1 MKEDFLHLLW
11 QQQLHTRQN
20 ARLAD
25 GASLTILKTGYRNSD
40 SGPDFEQA
48 KIVIDQLEWVGSVEI
63 HVRASE
69 WYEHDHQSDP
79 AYQSVILH
87 VVWEKD
93 AEVFRLDGTVV
104 PTLELKDKIP
114 LEVLLRYRELMNP
127 VPKSIACESF
137 ISSVPAIRM
146 TAMQERVLT
155 ERMERKAREI
165 LKRWHLNGKD
175 WLETFY
181 QCLAYTLGLKINSE
195 PMLLLAQSVPVKIFA
210 SLGWNDEKVFS
221 LLLGQAGFLGEDCQ
235 GESHRAL
242 RMEYLFL
249 AHKYN
254 LESHP
259 LAWKKFRIRPGSF
272 PVHRV
277 LVLASLVHKLPDWF
291 RLMTDNETEPSNFFL
306 PGPHSLSSVLEGF
319 LHETSPL
326 KGKISWSQFLKDALV
341 INFLAPFLTAIGL
354 EKENPDYIEKAVD
367 WLSVVRCEPNS
378 VTRMWTDFGIECDS
392 AAISQALNELY
403 SRYCLSR
410 NCMKCSLGSF
420 FLGRGA

>member
-25 GASLTILKTGYRNSD
+25 GKPLTVLKTGYRNRN

-48 KIVIDQLEWVGSVEI
+48 KIVIDQLEWIGSVEI

-69 WYEHDHQSDP
+69 WYDHGHQADP

-93 AEVFRLDGTVV
+93 ADVFRLDGTVV

-127 VPKSIACESF
+127 APKSIACETF
-137 ISSVPAIRM
+137 LHAMPAIRL

-155 ERMERKAREI
+155 ERLERKARDI
-165 LKRWHLNGKD
+165 LKRWLLTGKD
-175 WLETFY
+175 WQETFY
-181 QCLAYTLGLKINSE
+181 QTLAHTLGLKVNAE
-195 PMLLLAQSVPVKIFA
+195 PMLMLAQSVPVKIFA
-210 SLGWNDEKVFS
+210 SLGWKDEKVFS
-221 LLLGQAGFLGEDCQ
+221 LLLGQAGFLEEQSTGA
-235 GESHRAL
+235 SHIEL
-242 RMEYLFL
+242 RSEYLFL
-249 AHKYN
+249 THKYP

-277 LVLASLVHKLPDWF
+277 LILASMVHMLPDWF
-291 RLMTDNETEPSNFFL
+291 QLLTENQSEPSSFFSHGPL
-306 PGPHSLSSVLEGF
+306 PLSPVLEGF
-319 LHETSPL
+319 LLETGPC
-326 KGKISWSQFLKDALV
+326 KGTISWSPFLKDSLV

-354 EKENPDYIEKAVD
+354 EKENPDFIEKAID
-367 WLSVVRCEPNS
+367 WLSVVRSEPNS
-378 VTRMWTDFGIECDS
+378 VTRMWASFGIECEN
-392 AAISQALNELY
+392 AATSQALNELY
-403 SRYCLSR
+403 TGYCLSR
-410 NCMKCSLGSF
+410 RCMECSLGSY
-420 FLGRGA
+420 FLGRGS

>member
-25 GASLTILKTGYRNSD
+25 GSPLTILKTGYRNSN

-69 WYEHDHQSDP
+69 WYDHDHQSDP

-93 AEVFRLDGTVV
+93 ADVFRLDGTVV

-127 VPKSIACESF
+127 APKSIACESF
-137 ISSVPAIRM
+137 LSNAPAIRM

-155 ERMERKAREI
+155 ERLERKAREI
-165 LKRWHLNGKD
+165 LKRWMLNGKD
-175 WLETFY
+175 WQETFY
-181 QCLAYTLGLKINSE
+181 QSLAHTLGLKINAD
-195 PMLLLAQSVPVKIFA
+195 PMLLLAQSVPVRIFA

-221 LLLGQAGFLGEDCQ
+221 LLLGQAGFLEEENK
-235 GESHRAL
+235 GESHIAL
-242 RMEYLFL
+242 RTEYEYLR
-249 AHKYN
+249 HKYQ
-254 LESHP
+254 LGSHS
-259 LAWKKFRIRPGSF
+259 LAWKQFRIRPGSF

-277 LVLASLVHKLPDWF
+277 LILASMVHKLPDWF
-291 RLMTDNETEPSNFFL
+291 RILTEKNTEASAFFSS
-306 PGPHSLSSVLEGF
+306 GPLSLSPVLEGF
-319 LHETSPL
+319 LQEARPFKS
-326 KGKISWSQFLKDALV
+326 KISWSSFLRDTLIV
-341 INFLAPFLTAIGL
+341 NFFSPFLAALGL
-354 EKENPDYIEKAVD
+354 AKENPDYIENALD
-367 WLSVVRCEPNS
+367 WLYTIRCEPNAI
-378 VTRMWTDFGIECDS
+378 TRMWESFGIGCES
-392 AAISQALNELY
+392 AATSQALNELY
-403 SRYCLSR
+403 SQYCIAR
-410 NCMKCSLGSF
+410 RCMECSLGSC
-420 FLGRGA
+420 FLGKGA